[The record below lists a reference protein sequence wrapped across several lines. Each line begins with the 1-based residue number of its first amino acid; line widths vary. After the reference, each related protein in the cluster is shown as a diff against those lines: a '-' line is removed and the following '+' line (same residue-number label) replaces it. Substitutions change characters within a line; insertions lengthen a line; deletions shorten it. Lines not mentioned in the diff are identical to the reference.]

1 MWCVDLF
8 SQRNKPITRLGGGG
22 GGIGVCVWVGG
33 DFYLAVPSPPRPQTF
48 FKGFIKKWIFLNIS
62 LEEAAFE
69 YWMHFLPRLGPG
81 RRYREDLHEIGG

>member
-8 SQRNKPITRLGGGG
+8 SQRNKPITRLGGG